1 MDARAFRGLVS
12 VSEQDCIFCKIVRGE
27 IPSRKVYEDDEI
39 LAFHDINPA
48 APVHFMIIPKKHI
61 ASLGDAQEEDRGVLG
76 RIMVISGRLA
86 REQGSTD
93 GFRTVVNT
101 GRVGRQDV
109 YHLHVH
115 VLGGDKPLPG
125 MMHKSA

>member
-1 MDARAFRGLVS
+1 MGQ
-12 VSEQDCIFCKIVRGE
+12 QDCIFCKIVRGE

-61 ASLGDAQEEDRGVLG
+61 ASLGDAQQEDRDVLG
-76 RIMVISGRLA
+76 RIMLMTGRLA

-115 VLGGDKPLPG
+115 VLGGDTPLPG
-125 MMHKSA
+125 MIHRSK